1 MTLFTTF
8 FIALIAS
15 MLLVPLLI
23 RWSGQLHLMDVPDAR
38 KVHVGSIPRSGG
50 VAIVVGAALPVLLFL
65 PTCPQYSA
73 APLAFSAIWRAK
85 HFALCV
91 AGGDKLLLGVLAGG
105 FVIAVFGFLDDRRGL
120 SYRWKFFG
128 QLLAVGCA
136 LVGGLRIHEAPFFGI
151 DAVPEV
157 VSYPLTA
164 LFLLGV
170 TNAINFSDGLDGLAG
185 GISLLT
191 LSAIAWLGYQADG
204 IGVALTALAIMG
216 GICGFLRYNN
226 YPAVVFMGDT
236 GSQFL
241 GFVTAALG
249 LLLTQQVNPT
259 LNPAILLLLFGL
271 PILDTLVV
279 MTWRIRRGE
288 SPFLPDRNH
297 FHHRM
302 LEFGFYHYE
311 AVSIIY
317 LTQAALVCAGLLLKY
332 ESDLLI
338 VSVWIAFSIFVL
350 LFFRWARVSGWRM
363 HRPNPPGVFVER
375 RNRVLR
381 RLAWLP
387 EASARTTEY
396 ALGLF
401 MVAAAFVPASIDRTF
416 GTTALVCALIFGLAL
431 LFPDGVR
438 HNIRRMAS
446 YLAAVCAV
454 YALSVLPSAPW
465 VPSWA
470 ANTFL
475 VVIAATLVLAIR
487 LTRREEFRT
496 TPLDL
501 LIFGFVM
508 GALVLTQSSDGP
520 FARYEHL
527 GDAVVRLAVLF
538 YGGEFLYSKG
548 ARYQAGL
555 SWLACLSLVV
565 LAVRGL
571 SPV

>member
-1 MTLFTTF
+1 MTLFASF
-8 FIALIAS
+8 FIALFAS
-15 MLLVPLLI
+15 MLMVPILI

-38 KVHVGSIPRSGG
+38 KMHVGSIPRSGG
-50 VAIVVGAALPVLLFL
+50 VAIVAGAAIPVLLFL
-65 PTCPQYSA
+65 PTCRQAISV
-73 APLAFSAIWRAK
+73 PLEWSMWLVKR
-85 HFALCV
+85 FAMCL

-105 FVIAVFGFLDDRRGL
+105 AIMAVFGFIDDRRGL

-128 QLLAVGCA
+128 QLLAVACA

-151 DAVPEV
+151 HAVPDI
-157 VSYPLTA
+157 VSYPLTV

-191 LSAIAWLGYQADG
+191 LSAIAWLGYQAEAFG
-204 IGVALTALAIMG
+204 LTVTALAVMG
-216 GICGFLRYNN
+216 GVCGFLRYNN

-241 GFVTAALG
+241 GFITAALA
-249 LLLTQQVNPT
+249 LLLTQKVSPT
-259 LNPAILLLLFGL
+259 LNPAIILLLLGL

-317 LTQAALVCAGLLLKY
+317 LTQAVLVFAALLLKY

-338 VSVWIAFSIFVL
+338 VAVWVAFSAFVL
-350 LFFRWARVSGWRM
+350 VFFRWARVSNWRM
-363 HRPNPPGVFVER
+363 HRPTPPGVFVER
-375 RNRVLR
+375 RNLALR
-381 RLAWLP
+381 RVSGLP
-387 EASARTTEY
+387 EASARATEY

-401 MVAAAFVPASIDRTF
+401 MLAAAFVPAEIDRAF
-416 GTTALVCALIFGLAL
+416 AVTTLACSSIFLAAL
-431 LFPDGVR
+431 LFPETIR
-438 HNIRRMAS
+438 HNMRRVATYM
-446 YLAAVCAV
+446 AAVCCV
-454 YALSVLPSAPW
+454 YALSALTPAAW
-465 VPSWA
+465 VPAWS
-470 ANTFL
+470 ANAFL
-475 VVIAATLVLAIR
+475 GLVAATLVLAIR

-501 LIFGFVM
+501 LIFCFVM
-508 GALVLTQSSDGP
+508 VALVLTQPSEGQ

-527 GDAVVRLAVLF
+527 GQAVVQLAVLF

-555 SWLACLSLVV
+555 SWLACLALVV
-565 LAVRGL
+565 IAIRGL
-571 SPV
+571 SPA